1 MAKIKVNLNDP
12 EMLKDLLNE
21 TYLHASEQL
30 KQAQDEIN
38 KLANS
43 TALQDEPMD
52 SKAKYAK
59 AINDFM
65 GIKDKAITQK
75 MTIAKI
81 LAEVMNHKG
90 NVNDAMSDIKA
101 GAGLIDFKKI
111 KEMVNEVNS
120 SENKTTKTIELTKK

>member
-101 GAGLIDFKKI
+101 GAGLIDFKKS

>member
-65 GIKDKAITQK
+65 GIKDKAISQK

-101 GAGLIDFKKI
+101 GAGIIDFKKI